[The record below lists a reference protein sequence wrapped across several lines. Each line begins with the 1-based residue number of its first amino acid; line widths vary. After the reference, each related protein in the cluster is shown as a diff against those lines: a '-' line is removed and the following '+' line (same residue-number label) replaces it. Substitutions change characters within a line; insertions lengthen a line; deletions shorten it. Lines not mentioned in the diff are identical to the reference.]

1 MPKTEA
7 PPGKRRITM
16 PLRAG
21 SSEQVMDANRQ
32 ELWRAYRRSGKIGNT
47 RPRDKAH
54 AREIIE
60 GIVWSK
66 SREK

>member
-1 MPKTEA
+1 
-7 PPGKRRITM
+7 M